1 MEAELAPATFY
12 CPPVGRGA
20 TRRRVIFEEAVAAI
34 EDGYHDDGLTVAN
47 LARCIFTSTRQLQ
60 RAFTEAGTS
69 FQACLLAV
77 RMERAAELL
86 LETSL
91 PVARV
96 AALVGYRQPSQ
107 FAKAFRRYHRQAPT
121 RLRTN
126 GRPAAPPP
134 TPLRSVSR
142 TLNRAA

>member
-1 MEAELAPATFY
+1 MEAEFAPATFY
-12 CPPVGRGA
+12 RTPLGRGA
-20 TRRRVIFEEAVAAI
+20 TRRRFIFEEALTAI

-47 LARCIFTSTRQLQ
+47 LARRIFTSTRQLQ

-107 FAKAFRRYHRQAPT
+107 FAKAFRRYQGQAPSAF
-121 RLRTN
+121 RSSGPDA
-126 GRPAAPPP
+126 GRDLAHAA
-134 TPLRSVSR
+134 
-142 TLNRAA
+142 